1 MIMNRFMLFQYKTSE
16 ISISIEA
23 YFDGDNL
30 VIEGYDIGKRVEE
43 AFGDSDY
50 EYSVTVTGDEV
61 IKLYSLMHVKE
72 CDKEGLLKAIADKY
86 HSNTCYSEFRDF
98 LDRNGIKSEGF
109 SWA

>member
-1 MIMNRFMLFQYKTSE
+1 MIMTRITLFQYNTTE
-16 ISISIEA
+16 ISINIEA
-23 YFDGDNL
+23 YFVGDKL

-50 EYSVTVTGDEV
+50 EYSVTVAGDEV
-61 IKLYSLMHVKE
+61 KKLYYLMQVKE
-72 CDKEGLLKAIADKY
+72 YDKEGLLKAIADKY
-86 HSNTCYSEFRDF
+86 HSNACYSEFRNF

>member
-1 MIMNRFMLFQYKTSE
+1 MNRFILFQYKNSE
-16 ISISIEA
+16 ISINIEA
-23 YFDGDNL
+23 YFHGDKL
-30 VIEGYDIGKRVEE
+30 VIEGYDKRVEE

-61 IKLYSLMHVKE
+61 IKLYSLMQVKE
-72 CDKEGLLKAIADKY
+72 SDKEGFLKAIADKY
-86 HSNTCYSEFRDF
+86 HTNTCYSEFRDF